1 MALICVLAG
10 IFSFP
15 SLGFPQSADSVKA
28 KSQKQIEHDKIF
40 DYDGSNDPR
49 VPVQRLTDAKGDSI
63 LTVESDL
70 EPHYTGT
77 RRSIY
82 AYLACHADAVVR
94 GKVVAQTS
102 VLTTSESF
110 VFTDAELSVTTVFKD
125 NSALHIAGGQ
135 TITVTRPGG
144 TVIEDGRKLGV
155 RVTSLRDFSVGGDYL
170 LFLSFLPASQDY
182 RAIGS
187 GGRSYQIRRGLL
199 QPMDL
204 YPQSIEQSK
213 DDAATALADLAFAV
227 KRPCQ

>member
-1 MALICVLAG
+1 MALISVFAG
-10 IFSFP
+10 IISFP
-15 SLGFPQSADSVKA
+15 SIGFPQSADGVKP
-28 KSQKQIEHDKIF
+28 KTQKQIEHDKIF
-40 DYDGSNDPR
+40 DYDGDKDPR
-49 VPVQRLTDAKGDSI
+49 VPVHRLTDVKGDSI

-82 AYLACHADAVVR
+82 AYLACRADAVVR

-102 VLTTSESF
+102 VLTTNESF
-110 VFTDAELSVTTVFKD
+110 VFTDADLSVTTVFKD

-144 TVIEDGRKLGV
+144 TVIEDGRKLSV

-170 LFLSFLPASQDY
+170 LFLAFLPASQDY

-187 GGRSYQIRRGLL
+187 GGRSYQIRGGLL

-204 YPQSIEQSK
+204 YPQSVEQGE